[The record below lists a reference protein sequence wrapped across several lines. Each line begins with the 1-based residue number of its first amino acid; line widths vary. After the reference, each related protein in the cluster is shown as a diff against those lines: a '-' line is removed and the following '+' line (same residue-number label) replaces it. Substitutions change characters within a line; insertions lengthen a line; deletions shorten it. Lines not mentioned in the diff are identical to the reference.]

1 MIKHLLGKHKRRKK
15 EEQEDINIVMQPFKF
30 AEGITQPTEKMAKA
44 FNDAAGRSG
53 AFEDDTINDYLR
65 QNVVKDH
72 GYPFLLAAPDGAQ
85 NKIWIEAET
94 YHAALLRAQGIA
106 EQAGA
111 KVVELW

>member
-1 MIKHLLGKHKRRKK
+1 MIKHLLGRRKGRKK
-15 EEQEDINIVMQPFKF
+15 EEQEDINIVMQPFK
-30 AEGITQPTEKMAKA
+30 
-44 FNDAAGRSG
+44 
-53 AFEDDTINDYLR
+53 DDTINDCLR

-72 GYPFLLAAPDGAQ
+72 GYPFLLAAPDGTQ

>member
-15 EEQEDINIVMQPFKF
+15 EEQEDINIVMQPLKF
-30 AEGITQPTEKMAKA
+30 A
-44 FNDAAGRSG
+44 AGTKIKPPIVG
-53 AFEDDTINDYLR
+53 VPDIR

-72 GYPFLLAAPDGAQ
+72 GYPFLLAAPDGTQ

-106 EQAGA
+106 GQAGA
-111 KVVELW
+111 SVVELW